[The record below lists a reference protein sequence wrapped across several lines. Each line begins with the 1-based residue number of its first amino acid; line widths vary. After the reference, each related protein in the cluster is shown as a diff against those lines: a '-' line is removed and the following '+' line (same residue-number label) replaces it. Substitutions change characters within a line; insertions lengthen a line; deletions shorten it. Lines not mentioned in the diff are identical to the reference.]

1 MNILGKMEK
10 KQEKYRRPKIALRD
24 KIEELL
30 AEEVSESDTPDAIIA
45 EYLESCLKAFDTAVN
60 ARDDYWDGNQV
71 L

>member
-1 MNILGKMEK
+1 M
-10 KQEKYRRPKIALRD
+10 ALRD

-60 ARDDYWDGNQV
+60 ARDDYWDGEDEEEEEEEENED
-71 L
+71 